1 MQLRPEKI
9 SNVWLVRDGI
19 VNWFSETIWGRRRSE
34 KNMTK
39 KFLPCPTRFKLRG
52 VSCRLSK
59 LKRSRWELNLWTFAG
74 SRRASIVFLRQILQK
89 LSSLD
94 PCPINF
100 FPIKRAFFRERI
112 WFRSLLNENHE
123 NLILKHVWLP
133 RFLPQKKNLC
143 SLIFT
148 REKNVRRLSPK
159 NESSSDRLV
168 PSSFPVSFFRLRF
181 YDRKSTSQIRILLL
195 GIDERTSLVS
205 MQGEDANVTDT
216 TAVLSRRS
224 RFCKTRFVS
233 AAYKIYRGCSRWP
246 PPIRLAEALRKG
258 IRSACWKL
266 ELGGSDNSNICIN
279 NCQAAKREEDLKDF
293 LMSAYHQMWFPIDKG
308 WTTWK
313 KDSQQKKL
321 TFPPRCRTIL

>member
-74 SRRASIVFLRQILQK
+74 SRRASIVFLRQNLQK
-89 LSSLD
+89 FSSLD

-133 RFLPQKKNLC
+133 RFLPQKNLC

-168 PSSFPVSFFRLRF
+168 PSSFPVSFFFVFDFMTAKAHRRLGSCF
-181 YDRKSTSQIRILLL
+181 WGSTN
-195 GIDERTSLVS
+195 ERVWYPCKVKMRMWPTPQRCSL
-205 MQGEDANVTDT
+205 DDH
-216 TAVLSRRS
+216 
-224 RFCKTRFVS
+224 VS
-233 AAYKIYRGCSRWP
+233 ARHVSSLLRIKFIAAAVVDH
-246 PPIRLAEALRKG
+246 RLFA
-258 IRSACWKL
+258 
-266 ELGGSDNSNICIN
+266 
-279 NCQAAKREEDLKDF
+279 
-293 LMSAYHQMWFPIDKG
+293 
-308 WTTWK
+308 
-313 KDSQQKKL
+313 
-321 TFPPRCRTIL
+321 